1 MLAGRAGGRP
11 LGPLERRWGPEPGRR
26 RGVWSLPAQFSV
38 SLLFSGFLPPPWVF
52 VPLSPVPLPAPSFSE
67 SLDPLSPPPFSISF
81 SLSLCPLFLKSLPPF
96 GGLSLP
102 SKSLSPQSLCSLLS
116 GELSLSLRFLS
127 YLFGCLASSGP
138 LSISF
143 LVFGDND
150 CMCLHQVAA
159 SKCPRS

>member
-1 MLAGRAGGRP
+1 MGGQSRGGEGGCGAFLLSFLFLSFSLVFYP
-11 LGPLERRWGPEPGRR
+11 LPG
-26 RGVWSLPAQFSV
+26 SLSP
-38 SLLFSGFLPPPWVF
+38 SLQSLYLPSPFLSLWTPWHPPP
-52 VPLSPVPLPAPSFSE
+52 P
-67 SLDPLSPPPFSISF
+67 PPPFSISF

-102 SKSLSPQSLCSLLS
+102 SKSLFPQSLCSLLS

-127 YLFGCLASSGP
+127 CLFGCLDSSGP